1 LNTVPKWQFAVLL
14 AALLSMQ
21 ACSAPVAYSAKPIQ
35 GRVVDA
41 ETKQPLSDVNVVAH
55 WVLNFGLEGGSGT
68 DLVLME
74 SVTDSEG
81 QYKFP
86 GWGPTQVPA
95 SLPSEARLK
104 SLSPEMIYFKPGYL
118 PWAVTNTT
126 TGPQPGPGPLMRTS
140 EWDGRT
146 IELKRF
152 EGPLTQYGSV
162 IGGTLTGVSYGHC
175 NWKKIPRVIVALDAE
190 KRRLEALNIRSWATN
205 ITDLEFS
212 EANDGCGSVRDFFKA
227 YQK

>member
-1 LNTVPKWQFAVLL
+1 MRTDSKWQLTVLL
-14 AALLSMQ
+14 AAMLAMQ

-41 ETKQPLSDVNVVAH
+41 DTKQPLSEVNVVAH

-74 SVTDSEG
+74 TVTDSEG

-86 GWGPTQVPA
+86 GWGPIQVPA

-118 PWAVTNTT
+118 PWSVTNTT
-126 TGPQPGPGPLMRTS
+126 TGPQPGPGPLVRTS

-152 EGPLTQYGSV
+152 DGPLTQYGSV
-162 IGGTLTGVSYGHC
+162 IGMTLTGVSYGQC

-190 KRRLEALNIRSWATN
+190 KRRLEGLNIRSWATN
-205 ITDLEFS
+205 IRDLELS
-212 EANDGCGSVRDFFKA
+212 ANGACGSVREFFKA